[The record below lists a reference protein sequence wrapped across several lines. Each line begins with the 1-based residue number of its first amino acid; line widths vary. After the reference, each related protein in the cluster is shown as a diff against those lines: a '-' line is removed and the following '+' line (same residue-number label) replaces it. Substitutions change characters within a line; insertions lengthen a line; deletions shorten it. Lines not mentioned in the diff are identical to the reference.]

1 MKRSNAAVRCIIAM
15 LISVAAA
22 AFAHAAFAATV
33 TGGFCSYAKPT
44 RAAVTDSGPLPSE
57 MQTASNRWLLTLFIE
72 APAGNTFQLAYF
84 PTEGWKFVPQP
95 IQAALI
101 PIAMPSPD
109 ESSVVEEPL
118 AVFIDGPTGATF
130 VWMRDARWEFVG
142 CVTNRKR

>member
-15 LISVAAA
+15 LISVAAV

-33 TGGFCSYAKPT
+33 TGGLCSYAKPT
-44 RAAVTDSGPLPSE
+44 RAAVTDSGPLLSE

-72 APAGNTFQLAYF
+72 APAGNTFQLVYF
-84 PTEGWKFVPQP
+84 PTEGWKFVSQP
-95 IQAALI
+95 IEAALI
-101 PIAMPSPD
+101 PIAMPSPN

-130 VWMRDARWEFVG
+130 VWMHDAGWEFVG
-142 CVTNRKR
+142 CVTDRKR